1 MTELLIT
8 LLLVSVC
15 VVMEGF
21 FSGTEIALISLNR
34 HRLAHLMENNDG
46 AALMLGRQFKSPA
59 NLYATTSIGTNLFVV
74 AGTSIMT
81 AYISGLA
88 VVDPDLWTV
97 LVMSPVTLIFGEI
110 FPKALFQMRA
120 DRISYLAIYPLAF
133 AQKLFT
139 PVLWITAGATKLLM
153 RLSGV
158 QEGHDIRE
166 VSLEEIRHILRVG
179 DKKLDLHPD
188 EQKMINR
195 IFGLRNITVEKCMVP
210 LIHLTAV
217 ERNEPMESVR
227 RKFEETRFSR
237 MPVFGERI
245 FNIVG
250 IINAFDILR
259 YGAAAKTAAPI
270 TRPAFYVYKKKKVDD
285 LLSEMQQTGVQMAV
299 VVNEY
304 SDAIGIITR
313 EDMVEEIFGEIED
326 EYDRG
331 EESPQVRETGPH
343 RWLADGTVEI
353 DLLNDAYGMNLPL
366 GDYETLAGYIL
377 SSLDRIPRKGESVT
391 LGEYHFSIAD
401 ATDRGIRK
409 VEISR
414 NKPTELA

>member
-1 MTELLIT
+1 MMELPVTLI
-8 LLLVSVC
+8 LVTIC

-21 FSGTEIALISLNR
+21 FSGTELALISLNR
-34 HRLAHLMENNDG
+34 HRLAHLIEQKDS
-46 AALMLGRQFKSPA
+46 AALLLERQFKNPA

-74 AGTSIMT
+74 TGTAIMT
-81 AYISGLA
+81 AYVSRLDMI
-88 VVDPDLWTV
+88 DPDLWTV
-97 LVMSPVTLIFGEI
+97 LIMSPVTLLFGEI
-110 FPKALFQMRA
+110 FPKALFQMWA
-120 DRISYLAIYPLAF
+120 DRISYLAVYPLAL

-139 PVLWITAGATKLLM
+139 PVLWITAGGTKALM
-153 RLSGV
+153 RIAGV
-158 QEGHDIRE
+158 EEGHDIRE

-195 IFGLRNITVEKCMVP
+195 IFGLRNITVEQCMVP

-237 MPVFGERI
+237 MPVFSERF
-245 FNIVG
+245 FNIIG
-250 IINAFDILR
+250 IVNAFDILR
-259 YGAAAKTAAPI
+259 YGSAARTAAPI

-304 SDAIGIITR
+304 SDAIGIVTR

-326 EYDRG
+326 EYDR
-331 EESPQVRETGPH
+331 EQESPQARETAPN
-343 RWLADGTVEI
+343 RWVADGTAEI
-353 DLLNDAYGMNLPL
+353 DHLNDRFGLNLPL

-377 SSLDRIPRKGESVT
+377 TSLDHIPRKGETVT
-391 LGEYHFSIAD
+391 LELYSFLIRE
-401 ATDRGIRK
+401 ATERGLK
-409 VEISR
+409 QVEITR
-414 NKPTELA
+414 NPAVQA